1 METVF
6 DHNTGSSL
14 PENLPEVKGDSRD
27 IAAKKL
33 GMSGKTLEKGIEQ
46 WIKTTI
52 GEWIATDGLESV
64 IIMSF
69 QDTEFRNVIGIVSE
83 AVLEAF
89 DNGITTEN
97 SVEAGILYDLLMEA
111 ALKHAQKTFQAVM
124 GELRLVY
131 DTMLTGITRTLA

>member
-1 METVF
+1 MTGKVRSME
-6 DHNTGSSL
+6 
-14 PENLPEVKGDSRD
+14 
-27 IAAKKL
+27 KK
-33 GMSGKTLEKGIEQ
+33 IEQ
-46 WIKTTI
+46 WIKTSI

-64 IIMSF
+64 IILSF
-69 QDTEFRNVIGIVSE
+69 QDTEFRNVVGIVSE

-97 SVEAGILYDLLMEA
+97 SGDAEILYGLLMEV

-124 GELRLVY
+124 GGLRLVY